1 MKQLY
6 KTEMSKKQLFVVGM
20 FLVATVLHA
29 ETESTDPIEQRIWS
43 EHFAEMIVPV
53 NFLAED
59 GFTSLRKQYRI
70 PVDQFDRVHEYCY
83 NREQRKYTYN
93 YLPIPAEQ
101 RIEEKSRIDSVY
113 RDSINRV
120 LIPYNPQITGSTIG
134 TVFRNASYLNLSD
147 DKCQVLME
155 HALRFARRLY
165 RNPCAYIAREEMDV
179 LRKELTHEQLENVIN
194 WKNSKEARSKAK
206 WVWQSVRDSELLSQS
221 DSAQHTDRAYLYYL
235 KEMYIR
241 DYYVG
246 EQEIID
252 NNLTDLYARKPKVI
266 KIYESKGMQKLV
278 EKRHQERVGSAF
290 AW

>member
-1 MKQLY
+1 MK
-6 KTEMSKKQLFVVGM
+6 KKQLFVVGM
-20 FLVATVLHA
+20 FLAATILRA
-29 ETESTDPIEQRIWS
+29 ETEIPDSVEQKTWT

-70 PVDQFDRVHEYCY
+70 PVDQLDRVHEYCY

-101 RIEEKSRIDSVY
+101 RIEEKSRIDSLY

-120 LIPYNPQITGSTIG
+120 LMPFNPQITGSTIG

-179 LRKELTHEQLENVIN
+179 LRKELTHDQLENVIN
-194 WKNSKEARSKAK
+194 WKNSKEARAKALD
-206 WVWQSVRDSELLSQS
+206 VWQSVQESELLLKS
-221 DSAQHTDRAYLYYL
+221 DSTEHTNRAYLYYL
-235 KEMYIR
+235 QEMYIR

-246 EQEIID
+246 EKEIID
-252 NNLTDLYARKPKVI
+252 NNLQELYARKPKVI
-266 KIYESKGMQKLV
+266 KIYEAKGMQQWVQK
-278 EKRHQERVGSAF
+278 KHQERVGSAF

>member
-1 MKQLY
+1 MKQ
-6 KTEMSKKQLFVVGM
+6 KQLFVVGM
-20 FLVATVLHA
+20 LLAATVLRA
-29 ETESTDPIEQRIWS
+29 ETEIPDSVEQKTWT

-59 GFTSLRKQYRI
+59 GFTSLRKRYRI
-70 PVDQFDRVHEYCY
+70 PVDQLDRVHEYCY

-101 RIEEKSRIDSVY
+101 RIEEKSCIDSVY

-155 HALRFARRLY
+155 HALRFARRLF

-179 LRKELTHEQLENVIN
+179 LRKELTHDQLENVIN
-194 WKNSKEARSKAK
+194 WKNSKEARAKALD
-206 WVWQSVRDSELLSQS
+206 VWQSVRESELLSKS
-221 DSAQHTDRAYLYYL
+221 DSAEHTNRAYLYYL
-235 KEMYIR
+235 QEMYIR

-246 EQEIID
+246 EKEIID
-252 NNLTDLYARKPKVI
+252 NNLQELYARKPKVI
-266 KIYESKGMQKLV
+266 KIYEAKGMQQWVQK
-278 EKRHQERVGSAF
+278 KHQERVGSAF